1 MHLAG
6 TLKAFHRVVVAA
18 ARIAGKGKDLSIKL
32 LDGGSGCLAWFRG
45 HLEGEFL
52 ARVLFHTWATPIA
65 RNLFAQCAIPGGD
78 YANYVPGSMFL
89 ASWAQVERVV
99 DSSRPSAV
107 S

>member
-52 ARVLFHTWATPIA
+52 ARVLFHTWATPVTHRLLGISSLNA
-65 RNLFAQCAIPGGD
+65 LSLVATMATTC
-78 YANYVPGSMFL
+78 L
-89 ASWAQVERVV
+89 AACF
-99 DSSRPSAV
+99 
-107 S
+107 